1 MERRGMKPAD
11 LARALDL
18 PQSTVS
24 RWCNGA
30 LPHKHT
36 LRRIERAVR
45 SPFEP
50 ASPPEPITDPPLA
63 SPVAPVSAGTLR
75 DDHEVYLTA
84 DLPGDMRFDVELDSF
99 TMSELIRMVR
109 LLTVSTYDKSAILQ
123 KMFRRMEELEATAA
137 K

>member
-24 RWCNGA
+24 RWTHGA

-45 SPFEP
+45 CPFEP
-50 ASPPEPITDPPLA
+50 ASPAEPASEPPLA
-63 SPVAPVSAGTLR
+63 APVASGTLR

-84 DLPGDMRFDVELDSF
+84 DLPGDMRFDVELDGFS
-99 TMSELIRMVR
+99 MGELIRMVR
-109 LLTVSTYDKSAILQ
+109 LLTVSSYDKPVILQ
-123 KMFRRMEELEATAA
+123 KMFRRMEELEAAAA